1 MTMRAWRKVATAEL
15 SSTYKYSAIA
25 PDGTRKK
32 GKLEAPSQSDA
43 IDSLQSEGLI
53 PISVTIVKNSS
64 WNISI
69 TRAKT
74 DYDLKLKQ
82 DEILVLT
89 RQLYLLLRA
98 GLSIHRA
105 VLVVGEEN
113 ENPVYVR
120 MCQDLSAKVL
130 SGMPLSKAMS
140 LYPKVFD
147 EVYCAYVAAGEST
160 GDIEKAMERLARVL
174 EQSHQL
180 RLKVKAV
187 TAYPKMVSI
196 AIGFLVYG
204 ILAFLVPMYGKIYQG
219 FGKPLPGPTQFLVD
233 LSSSIAPFH
242 INFGIMPPSIDF
254 MPGDRS
260 ILTAPFN
267 FASPMFWIL
276 VMIFAWKTF
285 RKRTAD
291 DLAIGTRIDKIRYR
305 MPMLGLLWKYT
316 MLYRWSTTMAGSL
329 HAGLQTYAALEISG
343 RTAGS
348 KWVESVTIELK
359 EAVRAGR
366 SLATELGKHP
376 ALFNAQLR
384 AMAATGEEAGES
396 AEMFANVAEA
406 LEDELDA
413 MVATLGARLEVALL
427 MVMGAVVGSLLV
439 VLYLPILNLTKV
451 AGDGYSGG
459 TS

>member
-1 MTMRAWRKVATAEL
+1 VATEEL
-15 SSTYKYSAIA
+15 ASTFKYSAIA

-32 GKLEAPSQSDA
+32 GKIDAPTQGDA

-53 PISVTIVKNSS
+53 PISVSIVKSS
-64 WNISI
+64 VWNINL

-74 DYDLKLKQ
+74 DYDLKLKE
-82 DEILVLT
+82 DDILVLT

-105 VLVVGEEN
+105 VLVVGEEH
-113 ENPVYVR
+113 ENPMYVR

-130 SGMPLSKAMS
+130 SGMSLSKAMA

-160 GDIEKAMERLARVL
+160 GDIEKSMERLARVL

-204 ILAFLVPMYGKIYQG
+204 ILAFLVPMYSKIYQG

-242 INFGIMPPSIDF
+242 INFTLMPPSIDL
-254 MPGDRS
+254 MPGDHS
-260 ILTAPFN
+260 IITAPFN

-276 VMIFAWKTF
+276 VMILGWRAF
-285 RKRTAD
+285 RRRTAD
-291 DLAIGTRIDKIRYR
+291 DLSIGTRIDKIRYR
-305 MPMLGLLWKYT
+305 MP
-316 MLYRWSTTMAGSL
+316 YRWSTTMAGSL
-329 HAGLQTYAALEISG
+329 SAGLQTYAALEISG

-348 KWVESVTIELK
+348 KWVESVTLELK

-376 ALFNAQLR
+376 TLFNAQLR

-396 AEMFANVAEA
+396 AEMFANVAES

-439 VLYLPILNLTKV
+439 VLYLPILNLTQV

-459 TS
+459 NS